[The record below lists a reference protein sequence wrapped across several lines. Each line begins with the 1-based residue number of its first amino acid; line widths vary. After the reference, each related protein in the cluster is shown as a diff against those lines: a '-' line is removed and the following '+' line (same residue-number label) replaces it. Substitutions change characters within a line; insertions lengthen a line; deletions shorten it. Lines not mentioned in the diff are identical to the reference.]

1 MMQMNGREWMY
12 GDRRVPGTLKDK
24 FIDVAT
30 ANKNNGC
37 IRCPCV
43 QCRNN
48 KEYSSSKIIRGHLIM
63 KGFMPNYNCW
73 TKHGE
78 RGVMMEDGEEEDDD
92 NNYHHMFPEYSDTA
106 MEDNGEERGE
116 ERASDEPADELGRV
130 ISDAK
135 RDCET
140 ENEKLKLEGM
150 LEDHKKLLY
159 PNCENGNTKLGITL
173 ELLRWKA
180 ECGLTDSSFEKMLKI
195 YPTADDTLESR
206 RSRVQSKW
214 FNTIPYTWKVLLQKL
229 LVLCGDSDFEVT
241 GDFKTGYTLYIDT
254 DLELYGQVEELE
266 NIINTMIPENLV
278 VVSKNSIPCNI
289 KGAVLFGGGICFI
302 NEFIITNDF
311 REVFDVNGSSVFGG
325 GIVQTEMLNIT
336 NDSQETVSV
345 QGTVNFGGKAT
356 DTAMVTISTDFNET
370 IRADMDAK
378 AASGVVQVDFIE
390 IKTT

>member
-1 MMQMNGREWMY
+1 MIREVDLVSYLPPFMQSYKEPVAALEAENPEFSLMWSAT
-12 GDRRVPGTLKDK
+12 DRCLRNR
-24 FIDVAT
+24 FIST
-30 ANKNNGC
+30 
-37 IRCPCV
+37 
-43 QCRNN
+43 
-48 KEYSSSKIIRGHLIM
+48 
-63 KGFMPNYNCW
+63 
-73 TKHGE
+73 
-78 RGVMMEDGEEEDDD
+78 
-92 NNYHHMFPEYSDTA
+92 
-106 MEDNGEERGE
+106 
-116 ERASDEPADELGRV
+116 ADEYG
-130 ISDAK
+130 IS
-135 RDCET
+135 R
-140 ENEKLKLEGM
+140 
-150 LEDHKKLLY
+150 
-159 PNCENGNTKLGITL
+159 
-173 ELLRWKA
+173 
-180 ECGLTDSSFEKMLKI
+180 FEKMLKI

-214 FNTIPYTWKVLLQKL
+214 FNTIPYTWRVLLQKL

-289 KGAVLFGGGICFI
+289 KGAVLFGGGI
-302 NEFIITNDF
+302 
-311 REVFDVNGSSVFGG
+311 
-325 GIVQTEMLNIT
+325 VQTEMLNIT

-378 AASGVVQVDFIE
+378 VASGVVQVDFIE

>member
-1 MMQMNGREWMY
+1 MIREVDLVSYLPPFMQSYKEPVAALEAENPEFSLMWSAT
-12 GDRRVPGTLKDK
+12 DRCLRNR
-24 FIDVAT
+24 FIST
-30 ANKNNGC
+30 
-37 IRCPCV
+37 
-43 QCRNN
+43 
-48 KEYSSSKIIRGHLIM
+48 
-63 KGFMPNYNCW
+63 
-73 TKHGE
+73 
-78 RGVMMEDGEEEDDD
+78 
-92 NNYHHMFPEYSDTA
+92 
-106 MEDNGEERGE
+106 
-116 ERASDEPADELGRV
+116 ADEYG
-130 ISDAK
+130 IS
-135 RDCET
+135 R
-140 ENEKLKLEGM
+140 
-150 LEDHKKLLY
+150 
-159 PNCENGNTKLGITL
+159 
-173 ELLRWKA
+173 
-180 ECGLTDSSFEKMLKI
+180 FEKMLKI

-241 GDFKTGYTLYIDT
+241 GDFKTGYILYIDT

-278 VVSKNSIPCNI
+278 VVSKNSIPCSI

-345 QGTVNFGGKAT
+345 QGTVNFGGRAT

>member
-1 MMQMNGREWMY
+1 MIREVDLVSYLPPFMQSYKEPVAALEAENPEFSLMWSAT
-12 GDRRVPGTLKDK
+12 DRCLRNR
-24 FIDVAT
+24 FIST
-30 ANKNNGC
+30 
-37 IRCPCV
+37 
-43 QCRNN
+43 
-48 KEYSSSKIIRGHLIM
+48 
-63 KGFMPNYNCW
+63 
-73 TKHGE
+73 
-78 RGVMMEDGEEEDDD
+78 
-92 NNYHHMFPEYSDTA
+92 
-106 MEDNGEERGE
+106 
-116 ERASDEPADELGRV
+116 ADEYG
-130 ISDAK
+130 IS
-135 RDCET
+135 R
-140 ENEKLKLEGM
+140 
-150 LEDHKKLLY
+150 
-159 PNCENGNTKLGITL
+159 
-173 ELLRWKA
+173 
-180 ECGLTDSSFEKMLKI
+180 FEKMLKI
-195 YPTADDTLESR
+195 YPTTDDTLESR

-289 KGAVLFGGGICFI
+289 KGAVLFGGGI
-302 NEFIITNDF
+302 
-311 REVFDVNGSSVFGG
+311 
-325 GIVQTEMLNIT
+325 VQTEILNIT

>member
-1 MMQMNGREWMY
+1 MIREVDLVSYLPPFMQNYKEPVAALEAENPEFSLMWSAT
-12 GDRRVPGTLKDK
+12 DRCLRNR
-24 FIDVAT
+24 FIST
-30 ANKNNGC
+30 
-37 IRCPCV
+37 
-43 QCRNN
+43 
-48 KEYSSSKIIRGHLIM
+48 
-63 KGFMPNYNCW
+63 
-73 TKHGE
+73 
-78 RGVMMEDGEEEDDD
+78 
-92 NNYHHMFPEYSDTA
+92 
-106 MEDNGEERGE
+106 
-116 ERASDEPADELGRV
+116 ADEYG
-130 ISDAK
+130 IS
-135 RDCET
+135 R
-140 ENEKLKLEGM
+140 
-150 LEDHKKLLY
+150 
-159 PNCENGNTKLGITL
+159 
-173 ELLRWKA
+173 
-180 ECGLTDSSFEKMLKI
+180 FEKMLKI

-206 RSRVQSKW
+206 RSRV
-214 FNTIPYTWKVLLQKL
+214 QKL

>member
-1 MMQMNGREWMY
+1 MIREVDLVSYLPPFMQSYKEPVAALEAENPEFSLMWSAT
-12 GDRRVPGTLKDK
+12 DRCLRNR
-24 FIDVAT
+24 FIST
-30 ANKNNGC
+30 
-37 IRCPCV
+37 
-43 QCRNN
+43 
-48 KEYSSSKIIRGHLIM
+48 
-63 KGFMPNYNCW
+63 
-73 TKHGE
+73 
-78 RGVMMEDGEEEDDD
+78 
-92 NNYHHMFPEYSDTA
+92 
-106 MEDNGEERGE
+106 
-116 ERASDEPADELGRV
+116 ADEYG
-130 ISDAK
+130 IS
-135 RDCET
+135 R
-140 ENEKLKLEGM
+140 
-150 LEDHKKLLY
+150 
-159 PNCENGNTKLGITL
+159 
-173 ELLRWKA
+173 
-180 ECGLTDSSFEKMLKI
+180 FEKMLKI

-289 KGAVLFGGGICFI
+289 KGAVLFGGGI
-302 NEFIITNDF
+302 
-311 REVFDVNGSSVFGG
+311 
-325 GIVQTEMLNIT
+325 VQTEMLNIT

-345 QGTVNFGGKAT
+345 HGTVNFGGKAT
-356 DTAMVTISTDFNET
+356 DTAMVIISTDFNET

>member
-1 MMQMNGREWMY
+1 MIREVDLVSYLPPFMQSYKEPVAALEAENPEFSLMWSAT
-12 GDRRVPGTLKDK
+12 DRCLRNR
-24 FIDVAT
+24 FIST
-30 ANKNNGC
+30 
-37 IRCPCV
+37 
-43 QCRNN
+43 
-48 KEYSSSKIIRGHLIM
+48 
-63 KGFMPNYNCW
+63 
-73 TKHGE
+73 
-78 RGVMMEDGEEEDDD
+78 
-92 NNYHHMFPEYSDTA
+92 
-106 MEDNGEERGE
+106 
-116 ERASDEPADELGRV
+116 ADEYG
-130 ISDAK
+130 IS
-135 RDCET
+135 R
-140 ENEKLKLEGM
+140 
-150 LEDHKKLLY
+150 
-159 PNCENGNTKLGITL
+159 
-173 ELLRWKA
+173 
-180 ECGLTDSSFEKMLKI
+180 FEKMLKI

-278 VVSKNSIPCNI
+278 VVSENSIPCNI

-302 NEFIITNDF
+302 NEFI
-311 REVFDVNGSSVFGG
+311 
-325 GIVQTEMLNIT
+325 IT

>member
-1 MMQMNGREWMY
+1 MIREVDLVSYLPPFMQSYKEPVAALEAENPEFSLMWSAT
-12 GDRRVPGTLKDK
+12 DRCLRNR
-24 FIDVAT
+24 FIST
-30 ANKNNGC
+30 
-37 IRCPCV
+37 
-43 QCRNN
+43 
-48 KEYSSSKIIRGHLIM
+48 
-63 KGFMPNYNCW
+63 
-73 TKHGE
+73 
-78 RGVMMEDGEEEDDD
+78 
-92 NNYHHMFPEYSDTA
+92 
-106 MEDNGEERGE
+106 
-116 ERASDEPADELGRV
+116 ADEYG
-130 ISDAK
+130 IS
-135 RDCET
+135 R
-140 ENEKLKLEGM
+140 
-150 LEDHKKLLY
+150 
-159 PNCENGNTKLGITL
+159 
-173 ELLRWKA
+173 
-180 ECGLTDSSFEKMLKI
+180 FEKMLKI

-241 GDFKTGYTLYIDT
+241 GDFKTGYTLYIET

-289 KGAVLFGGGICFI
+289 KGAVLFGGGI
-302 NEFIITNDF
+302 
-311 REVFDVNGSSVFGG
+311 
-325 GIVQTEMLNIT
+325 VQTEMLNIT

-345 QGTVNFGGKAT
+345 QGTVNFGGRAT

>member
-1 MMQMNGREWMY
+1 MIREVDLVSYLPPFMQSYKEPVAALEAENPEFSLMWSAT
-12 GDRRVPGTLKDK
+12 DRCLRNR
-24 FIDVAT
+24 FIST
-30 ANKNNGC
+30 
-37 IRCPCV
+37 
-43 QCRNN
+43 
-48 KEYSSSKIIRGHLIM
+48 
-63 KGFMPNYNCW
+63 
-73 TKHGE
+73 
-78 RGVMMEDGEEEDDD
+78 
-92 NNYHHMFPEYSDTA
+92 
-106 MEDNGEERGE
+106 
-116 ERASDEPADELGRV
+116 ADEYG
-130 ISDAK
+130 IS
-135 RDCET
+135 R
-140 ENEKLKLEGM
+140 
-150 LEDHKKLLY
+150 
-159 PNCENGNTKLGITL
+159 
-173 ELLRWKA
+173 
-180 ECGLTDSSFEKMLKI
+180 FEKMLKI

-229 LVLCGDSDFEVT
+229 LVLCSDSDFEVT

-289 KGAVLFGGGICFI
+289 KGAVLFGGGI
-302 NEFIITNDF
+302 
-311 REVFDVNGSSVFGG
+311 
-325 GIVQTEMLNIT
+325 VQTEMLNIT

-345 QGTVNFGGKAT
+345 QGTVNFGGRAT

>member
-1 MMQMNGREWMY
+1 MIREVDLVSYLPPFMQSYKEPVAALEAENPEFSLMWSAT
-12 GDRRVPGTLKDK
+12 DRCLRNR
-24 FIDVAT
+24 FIST
-30 ANKNNGC
+30 
-37 IRCPCV
+37 
-43 QCRNN
+43 
-48 KEYSSSKIIRGHLIM
+48 
-63 KGFMPNYNCW
+63 
-73 TKHGE
+73 
-78 RGVMMEDGEEEDDD
+78 
-92 NNYHHMFPEYSDTA
+92 
-106 MEDNGEERGE
+106 
-116 ERASDEPADELGRV
+116 ADEYG
-130 ISDAK
+130 ISQ
-135 RDCET
+135 
-140 ENEKLKLEGM
+140 
-150 LEDHKKLLY
+150 
-159 PNCENGNTKLGITL
+159 
-173 ELLRWKA
+173 
-180 ECGLTDSSFEKMLKI
+180 FEKMLKI

-289 KGAVLFGGGICFI
+289 KGAVLFGGGI
-302 NEFIITNDF
+302 
-311 REVFDVNGSSVFGG
+311 
-325 GIVQTEMLNIT
+325 VQTEMLNIT

-345 QGTVNFGGKAT
+345 QGAVNFGGRAT

-370 IRADMDAK
+370 IRVDMDAK

>member
-1 MMQMNGREWMY
+1 MIREVDLVSYLPPFMQSYKEPVAALEAENPEFSLMWSAT
-12 GDRRVPGTLKDK
+12 DRCLRNR
-24 FIDVAT
+24 FIST
-30 ANKNNGC
+30 
-37 IRCPCV
+37 
-43 QCRNN
+43 
-48 KEYSSSKIIRGHLIM
+48 
-63 KGFMPNYNCW
+63 
-73 TKHGE
+73 
-78 RGVMMEDGEEEDDD
+78 
-92 NNYHHMFPEYSDTA
+92 
-106 MEDNGEERGE
+106 
-116 ERASDEPADELGRV
+116 ADEYG
-130 ISDAK
+130 IS
-135 RDCET
+135 R
-140 ENEKLKLEGM
+140 
-150 LEDHKKLLY
+150 
-159 PNCENGNTKLGITL
+159 
-173 ELLRWKA
+173 
-180 ECGLTDSSFEKMLKI
+180 FEKMLKI

-289 KGAVLFGGGICFI
+289 KGAVLFGGGI
-302 NEFIITNDF
+302 
-311 REVFDVNGSSVFGG
+311 
-325 GIVQTEMLNIT
+325 VQTEMLNIT

-345 QGTVNFGGKAT
+345 QGTVNFGGRAT

>member
-1 MMQMNGREWMY
+1 MIRDVDLVSYLPPFMQSYKEPVAALEAENPEFSLMWSAT
-12 GDRRVPGTLKDK
+12 DRCLRNR
-24 FIDVAT
+24 FIST
-30 ANKNNGC
+30 
-37 IRCPCV
+37 
-43 QCRNN
+43 
-48 KEYSSSKIIRGHLIM
+48 
-63 KGFMPNYNCW
+63 
-73 TKHGE
+73 
-78 RGVMMEDGEEEDDD
+78 
-92 NNYHHMFPEYSDTA
+92 
-106 MEDNGEERGE
+106 
-116 ERASDEPADELGRV
+116 ADEYG
-130 ISDAK
+130 IS
-135 RDCET
+135 R
-140 ENEKLKLEGM
+140 
-150 LEDHKKLLY
+150 
-159 PNCENGNTKLGITL
+159 
-173 ELLRWKA
+173 
-180 ECGLTDSSFEKMLKI
+180 FEKMLKI
-195 YPTADDTLESR
+195 YPTVDDTLESR

-278 VVSKNSIPCNI
+278 IVAKNSIPCNI
-289 KGAVLFGGGICFI
+289 KGAVL
-302 NEFIITNDF
+302 
-311 REVFDVNGSSVFGG
+311 FGG

-345 QGTVNFGGKAT
+345 QGTVNFGGRAA

>member
-1 MMQMNGREWMY
+1 MIREVDLVSYLPPFMQSYKEPVAALEAENPEFSLMWSAT
-12 GDRRVPGTLKDK
+12 DRCLRNR
-24 FIDVAT
+24 FIST
-30 ANKNNGC
+30 
-37 IRCPCV
+37 
-43 QCRNN
+43 
-48 KEYSSSKIIRGHLIM
+48 
-63 KGFMPNYNCW
+63 
-73 TKHGE
+73 
-78 RGVMMEDGEEEDDD
+78 
-92 NNYHHMFPEYSDTA
+92 
-106 MEDNGEERGE
+106 
-116 ERASDEPADELGRV
+116 ADEYG
-130 ISDAK
+130 IS
-135 RDCET
+135 R
-140 ENEKLKLEGM
+140 
-150 LEDHKKLLY
+150 
-159 PNCENGNTKLGITL
+159 
-173 ELLRWKA
+173 
-180 ECGLTDSSFEKMLKI
+180 FEKMLKI

-278 VVSKNSIPCNI
+278 VISKNSIPCNI
-289 KGAVLFGGGICFI
+289 KGAVL
-302 NEFIITNDF
+302 
-311 REVFDVNGSSVFGG
+311 FGG

>member
-1 MMQMNGREWMY
+1 MIREVDLVSYLPPFMQNYKEPVAALEAENPEFSLMWSAT
-12 GDRRVPGTLKDK
+12 DRCLRNR
-24 FIDVAT
+24 FIST
-30 ANKNNGC
+30 
-37 IRCPCV
+37 
-43 QCRNN
+43 
-48 KEYSSSKIIRGHLIM
+48 
-63 KGFMPNYNCW
+63 
-73 TKHGE
+73 
-78 RGVMMEDGEEEDDD
+78 
-92 NNYHHMFPEYSDTA
+92 
-106 MEDNGEERGE
+106 
-116 ERASDEPADELGRV
+116 ADEYG
-130 ISDAK
+130 IS
-135 RDCET
+135 R
-140 ENEKLKLEGM
+140 
-150 LEDHKKLLY
+150 
-159 PNCENGNTKLGITL
+159 
-173 ELLRWKA
+173 
-180 ECGLTDSSFEKMLKI
+180 FEKMLKI

-302 NEFIITNDF
+302 NEFIITND
-311 REVFDVNGSSVFGG
+311 
-325 GIVQTEMLNIT
+325 
-336 NDSQETVSV
+336 SQETVSV